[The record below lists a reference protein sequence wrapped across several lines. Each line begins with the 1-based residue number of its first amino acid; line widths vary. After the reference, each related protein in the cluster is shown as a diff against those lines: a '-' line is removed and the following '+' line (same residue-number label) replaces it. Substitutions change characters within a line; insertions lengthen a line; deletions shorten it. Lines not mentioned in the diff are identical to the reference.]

1 MSEPLLEIE
10 GLCVSW
16 GETAAVDGVSL
27 RLERGQTLGL
37 VGESGSGKSTVTQ
50 AALRLLPPP
59 ARITAGRV
67 RLEGV
72 DVLGLEQALVD
83 HVEDRVLVVVRLGAA
98 VRVLE
103 GVLVLGRVGALVGL
117 VEHAV
122 RVAVVDV
129 GATVLIC
136 HAVLVL
142 GRVRAGVR
150 CSSCAAASSARTVTP
165 IARIRCA

>member
-59 ARITAGRV
+59 ARITAGPTHTHR
-67 RLEGV
+67 ET
-72 DVLGLEQALVD
+72 
-83 HVEDRVLVVVRLGAA
+83 
-98 VRVLE
+98 
-103 GVLVLGRVGALVGL
+103 GRWRTKMKRS
-117 VEHAV
+117 H
-122 RVAVVDV
+122 
-129 GATVLIC
+129 
-136 HAVLVL
+136 
-142 GRVRAGVR
+142 R
-150 CSSCAAASSARTVTP
+150 C
-165 IARIRCA
+165 